1 MLIKY
6 SLISTFNITTSA
18 IMILFR
24 LLLLLIIV
32 SCDDAEYDLDN
43 IYDPENMDLEP
54 PALFFHPYEIDAQM
68 DEMIQVELYGLQL
81 DSAAAAHLQV
91 IYERNSLEYDYL
103 VPGPFFSG
111 DNDPI
116 EIVVDDIQEGT
127 LDIFIYYLPDMDSN
141 QNDGGTWSI
150 ATIYFRAISRG
161 EVELRYGIET
171 KLRDA
176 NNEPVII
183 RDLGTGWVN
192 IE

>member
-24 LLLLLIIV
+24 LLLMLIIV

>member
-6 SLISTFNITTSA
+6 SLISTFNIATSA

>member
-6 SLISTFNITTSA
+6 SLISTFNIATSA

-127 LDIFIYYLPDMDSN
+127 LDIFIYYLPDMESN

-161 EVELRYGIET
+161 EVELRYGTET

-176 NNEPVII
+176 NNEPVVI

>member
-6 SLISTFNITTSA
+6 SLISTFNIAMSA

-24 LLLLLIIV
+24 LMLILIIV

-54 PALFFHPYEIDAQM
+54 PALFFHPYEIDAQI
-68 DEMIQVELYGLQL
+68 DDIIQVELYGLQL

-91 IYERNSLEYDYL
+91 IYERERLEYDRL
-103 VPGPFFSG
+103 EPGPFFNG

-116 EIVVDDIQEGT
+116 GIVVDDIQDGT
-127 LDIFIYYLPDMDSN
+127 LDIFIYYLPDMNSN

-150 ATIYFRAISRG
+150 ATISFRAKSGG

-176 NNEPVII
+176 NNNPVII

>member
-1 MLIKY
+1 
-6 SLISTFNITTSA
+6 
-18 IMILFR
+18 
-24 LLLLLIIV
+24 
-32 SCDDAEYDLDN
+32 
-43 IYDPENMDLEP
+43 MDLEP

-103 VPGPFFSG
+103 EPGPFFYG

-161 EVELRYGIET
+161 EVELRYGTET

>member
-6 SLISTFNITTSA
+6 SLISTFKISISA

-24 LLLLLIIV
+24 LLLMLIIV

-103 VPGPFFSG
+103 EPGPFFSG

-161 EVELRYGIET
+161 EVELRYGTET

>member
-141 QNDGGTWSI
+141 QNNGGTWSI

-161 EVELRYGIET
+161 EVELRYGTET